1 MSYQVRLKK
10 EFNDRIVAAL
20 KEEFGYVNVMQVPK
34 LQKIV
39 ISRGVGAAVADK
51 KLIDYFISS

>member
-20 KEEFGYVNVMQVPK
+20 KEESGYVNVM
-34 LQKIV
+34 
-39 ISRGVGAAVADK
+39 
-51 KLIDYFISS
+51 